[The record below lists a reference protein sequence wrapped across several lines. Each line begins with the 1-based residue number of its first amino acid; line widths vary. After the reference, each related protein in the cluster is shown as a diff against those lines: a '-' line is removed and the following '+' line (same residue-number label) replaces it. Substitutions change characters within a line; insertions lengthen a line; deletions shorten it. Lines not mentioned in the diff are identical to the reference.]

1 MLTHSYPM
9 TAYGDKEDFTKHN
22 TLTSKDFLSS
32 SACER
37 IILYPPYTDAL
48 LNTPVVTV
56 YNGYS
61 TVMFHLWTANDS
73 VLPPSVPHAELH
85 TYYPTC
91 IALKYSV

>member
-32 SACER
+32 SVSEW
-37 IILYPPYTDAL
+37 IILYHPYTDAL

-56 YNGYS
+56 CNGYS
-61 TVMFHLWTANDS
+61 TVMFHLWTANGS
-73 VLPPSVPHAELH
+73 VLPPSGPHAELH
-85 TYYPTC
+85 ADYPKST
-91 IALKYSV
+91 ALE